1 MAVELAFC
9 VAGIY
14 ACFLTWGVLQERVTT
29 TAYGSADQPAYF
41 KSFIVL
47 NFLQAVMACAIG
59 SIYLLVIRRGTLGP
73 RSPAVLAR
81 YLLVAVFNSLAS
93 PFGYAALRHID
104 YPTMILGKSCKLIP
118 VMGMAV
124 LLHRASFPRHQYLSV
139 AMVTLGVSLFMLLHD
154 QERPSSKGAKGNS
167 IWGLFLLAINL
178 AIDGV
183 TNSTQDAMVRKF
195 KVTGQQ
201 MMVMMN
207 ACSALL
213 MWTYLSIP
221 AVSGG
226 ELAVATAFVKTHPA
240 VLKDMA
246 LFALCGA
253 LGQVFIFHTLGRF
266 GSLLL
271 VTITVTRK
279 MFSIILSVLMY
290 NHHISLA
297 QWGAVAVVFAGIAV
311 EAYGKR
317 NGKSKGKKGGATA
330 VGAKVEKKGVPDP
343 LPVVVGGD
351 AAASADSAIS
361 SPKARPRTGKRSGK
375 SRAKRD
381 YDGR

>member
-29 TAYGSADQPAYF
+29 TAYGSANQPAYF

-47 NFLQAVMACAIG
+47 NFLQAVMACAVG

-118 VMGMAV
+118 VMAMAV

-154 QERPSSKGAKGNS
+154 QERPSKGAKGNS
-167 IWGLFLLAINL
+167 VWGLFLLAINL

-183 TNSTQDAMVRKF
+183 TNSTQDAMVRTF

-226 ELAVATAFVKTHPA
+226 ELASATAFVKTHPA

-317 NGKSKGKKGGATA
+317 NGKSKGKKGAALVAGGT
-330 VGAKVEKKGVPDP
+330 KVEKGMSDPVPT
-343 LPVVVGGD
+343 VGGD
-351 AAASADSAIS
+351 KAASADSAIS
-361 SPKARPRTGKRSGK
+361 SPKVVIKARSRTAKRSGN

-381 YDGR
+381 